1 MIEAK
6 EISKRYGDK
15 TVFERLS
22 FTVETGVWTVLTGAS
37 GLGKTT
43 LMRVLSGLEPPD
55 EGVVS
60 GMEGL
65 RKSFVF
71 QENRLLEHASALENI
86 FCVAPDRDRAVK
98 MLELVGLGEALS
110 KPAGKLSGGMRRRLA
125 IARALAY
132 GGDVFF
138 LDEPLRE
145 LDKGTE
151 TQIASLLREE
161 LQGKTVL
168 LITHDE
174 DFANRP
180 GNTVLRFVGPPMRL
194 EQKEL
199 S

>member
-22 FTVETGVWTVLTGAS
+22 LTVETGVWTVLTGAS

-43 LMRVLSGLEPPD
+43 LLRVLAGLEQPD

-60 GMEGL
+60 GLDGL

-71 QENRLLEHASALENI
+71 QENRLLERASALENI
-86 FCVAPDRDRAVK
+86 LCVAPDRERAMK
-98 MLELVGLGEALS
+98 MLELVGLGTELS
-110 KPAGKLSGGMRRRLA
+110 KPAGKLSGGMKRRLA

-151 TQIASLLREE
+151 TQIASLLRGE

-180 GNTVLRFVGPPMRL
+180 GNTVLRFAGPPMKP
-194 EQKEL
+194 EA
-199 S
+199 

>member
-6 EISKRYGDK
+6 EITKRYGEK

-22 FTVETGVWTVLTGAS
+22 LTVEPGVWTVFTGAS

-43 LMRVLSGLEPPD
+43 LLRVLAGLEQPD

-71 QENRLLEHASALENI
+71 QENRLLEHASALDNLL
-86 FCVAPDRDRAVK
+86 CVAPDRERAVK
-98 MLELVGLGEALS
+98 MLERVGLGEELS

-174 DFANRP
+174 DFANLP
-180 GNTVLRFVGPPMRL
+180 GNKVLHFIGPPMIL
-194 EQKEL
+194 EL
-199 S
+199 

>member
-22 FTVETGVWTVLTGAS
+22 LTVETGVWTVLTGAS

-43 LMRVLSGLEPPD
+43 LLRVLAGLEQPD

-60 GMEGL
+60 GLDGL

-71 QENRLLEHASALENI
+71 QENRLLERASALENI
-86 FCVAPDRDRAVK
+86 LCVAPDRERAMK
-98 MLELVGLGEALS
+98 MLELVGLGTELS
-110 KPAGKLSGGMRRRLA
+110 KPAGKLSGGMKRRLA

-151 TQIASLLREE
+151 TQIASLLRGE

-180 GNTVLRFVGPPMRL
+180 GNTVLRFAGPPMRL